1 MKPDSLD
8 STYGYVDLTSSEEI
22 LQYYD
27 QRMRLAELEEIAKR
41 ERNNSVYAPADIPAS
56 SLDTYSAAEAGW
68 YQSAS
73 GDLYHYDGIIWDEV
87 PARGLKLEFL
97 GE

>member
-1 MKPDSLD
+1 MKPDSLNNA
-8 STYGYVDLTSSEEI
+8 YGYVELNSAEEI

-27 QRMRLAELEEIAKR
+27 KLQEWADVAEYGRPSAE
-41 ERNNSVYAPADIPAS
+41 VPAS

-73 GDLYHYDGIIWDEV
+73 GELYHYDGIIWDEV

>member
-1 MKPDSLD
+1 MKPDGVEDLD
-8 STYGYVDLTSSEEI
+8 MI
-22 LQYYD
+22 LAY
-27 QRMRLAELEEIAKR
+27 AELIEIMNEENLAKGITMP
-41 ERNNSVYAPADIPAS
+41 EIDP
-56 SLDTYSAAEAGW
+56 SLLPTYSAAEAGW

>member
-8 STYGYVDLTSSEEI
+8 STYGYVELVSAEEI

-27 QRMRLAELEEIAKR
+27 QRMRLAELEGIAKR
-41 ERNNSVYAPADIPAS
+41 ERSNSGSIPAS

-68 YQSAS
+68 YQSGS

>member
-8 STYGYVDLTSSEEI
+8 STYGYVELNSAEQI

-27 QRMRLAELEEIAKR
+27 NLTRIAELEELAA
-41 ERNNSVYAPADIPAS
+41 RNDVVAPVDVT

-73 GDLYHYDGIIWDEV
+73 GELYHYDGIIWDEV